1 MSEETSEK
9 APKKSKS
16 GGKKRK
22 KAKTGKATKIVI
34 IAAGALIFVSA
45 TGVLSFY
52 MGLLHSIMGWEQ
64 PQTVAKLDLGE
75 PILHPFPEIRTDLK
89 TGVCK
94 APFMRAVIHIQ
105 LFPDDLDQLVKQ
117 EAQVHDAILTHL
129 REQERQHVVGKEGSE
144 RLRFELVQVIN
155 NQIHP
160 AKIHTIYFKELI
172 VQ

>member
-1 MSEETSEK
+1 MSEETSDK

-16 GGKKRK
+16 GSKKRK
-22 KAKTGKATKIVI
+22 KAKSGKATKIVI
-34 IAAGALIFVSA
+34 IAAGALIFVGA

-52 MGLLHSIMGWEQ
+52 MGWLHSIMGWEQ
-64 PQTVAKLDLGE
+64 PQTVAKLDLNE
-75 PILHPFPEIRTDLK
+75 PIIHPFPEIRTDLK
-89 TGVCK
+89 TGLCK

-155 NQIHP
+155 NQIQP

>member
-1 MSEETSEK
+1 MSEE
-9 APKKSKS
+9 AGGKKPEATKK

-22 KAKTGKATKIVI
+22 KAKSGKGKKIALI
-34 IAAGALIFVSA
+34 SAGALIFLIS
-45 TGVLSFY
+45 TGVFSFY
-52 MGLLHSIMGWEQ
+52 MGWVHAIMGWEQ
-64 PQTVAKLDLGE
+64 PQTVAQLELGK

-89 TGVCK
+89 TGSCK
-94 APFMRAVIHIQ
+94 APFMRALIHVQ
-105 LFPDDLDQLVKQ
+105 LFPDDLARLQEL

-155 NQIHP
+155 NQIQP
-160 AKIHTIYFKELI
+160 AKIHTIYFKELV

>member
-1 MSEETSEK
+1 MSEETEG
-9 APKKSKS
+9 KKPGNAKK

-22 KAKTGKATKIVI
+22 KAKSGKGKKIAL
-34 IAAGALIFVSA
+34 IAGGALLFLSG

-52 MGLLHSIMGWEQ
+52 MGWVHAIMGWEQ
-64 PQTVAKLDLGE
+64 PQTVAQLELGE

-89 TGVCK
+89 TGNCK
-94 APFMRAVIHIQ
+94 APFMRALIHVQ
-105 LFPDDLDQLVKQ
+105 LFPDDLDRLQKL

-155 NQIHP
+155 NQIQP
-160 AKIHTIYFKELI
+160 AKIHTVYFKELV

>member
-1 MSEETSEK
+1 MSEETSDK
-9 APKKSKS
+9 TPRKPKP

-22 KAKTGKATKIVI
+22 KPKSGKGKMIVM
-34 IAAGALIFVSA
+34 IAAGALLFISA

-52 MGLLHSIMGWEQ
+52 MGWLHAIMGWEQ

-75 PILHPFPEIRTDLK
+75 PIIHPFPEIRTDLK
-89 TGVCK
+89 TGRCK
-94 APFMRAVIHIQ
+94 APFMRTVIHIQ
-105 LFPDDLDQLVKQ
+105 LSPDDLKQLQKQ
-117 EAQVHDAILTHL
+117 EAQIHDAILTHL
-129 REQERQHVVGKEGSE
+129 REQERQHVVGKDGSE

-155 NQIHP
+155 NQMQP